1 MSISP
6 KTVVLDSKGTTIL
19 RKVTIYT
26 PNDTEHHIPEDFN
39 KYLAKNDSLRTFTPG
54 SNIMKEPGAFIM
66 CA

>member
-6 KTVVLDSKGTTIL
+6 KTVVLESDGTTIL

-26 PNDTEHHIPEDFN
+26 PNDSEHHIPEDFN
-39 KYLAKNDSLRTFTPG
+39 TYLAKNKSLRIFTPG
-54 SNIMKEPGAFIM
+54 SNITKEPGAFIT